1 MMRTRQKP
9 PAGPAGGRL
18 SRHRKGFA
26 MRVLV
31 LNAGYEPL
39 QTVSVPHAIRMLVR
53 HVAEIHEAEDGLAY
67 GLFPRPKIV
76 RLLRYVVMKWRY
88 TQPPRWS
95 RRGVLT
101 RDGHR
106 CAYCGRRATTI
117 DHVTPLSRGGAR
129 TSWLNT
135 VAACGGASRSC
146 NARKADKLPAE
157 AGMTLRFTP
166 YVPTWDQ
173 LHAPDA

>member
-1 MMRTRQKP
+1 
-9 PAGPAGGRL
+9 
-18 SRHRKGFA
+18 

-135 VAACGGASRSC
+135 VAACGG
-146 NARKADKLPAE
+146 
-157 AGMTLRFTP
+157 
-166 YVPTWDQ
+166 
-173 LHAPDA
+173 

>member
-1 MMRTRQKP
+1 M
-9 PAGPAGGRL
+9 G
-18 SRHRKGFA
+18 
-26 MRVLV
+26 VLV

-39 QTVSVPHAIRMLVR
+39 HTVSVPHAIRMLVR
-53 HVAEIHEAEDGLAY
+53 DVAVVHEAEDGLAY

-95 RRGVLT
+95 RRGVLA

-106 CAYCGRRATTI
+106 CAYCGQRATTI
-117 DHVTPLSRGGAR
+117 DHVVPLSRGGAR
-129 TSWLNT
+129 TDWLNT
-135 VAACGGASRSC
+135 VAACGGTARSC

-157 AGMTLRFTP
+157 AGMKLRITP
-166 YVPTWDQ
+166 RVPSWDQ
-173 LHAPDA
+173 LHPLGT

>member
-1 MMRTRQKP
+1 MIRTK
-9 PAGPAGGRL
+9 GE
-18 SRHRKGFA
+18 SRPRAAFGVFEAEK
-26 MRVLV
+26 RCLVKVLV

-95 RRGVLT
+95 RRGVLA

-106 CAYCGRRATTI
+106 CAYCGQRATTI
-117 DHVTPLSRGGAR
+117 DHVRPISRGGAR
-129 TSWLNT
+129 TDWLNT
-135 VAACGGASRSC
+135 VAACGSTARSC
-146 NARKADKLPAE
+146 NARKADKLPGE
-157 AGMTLRFTP
+157 AGMKLRFAP

-173 LHAPDA
+173 LHRLGA